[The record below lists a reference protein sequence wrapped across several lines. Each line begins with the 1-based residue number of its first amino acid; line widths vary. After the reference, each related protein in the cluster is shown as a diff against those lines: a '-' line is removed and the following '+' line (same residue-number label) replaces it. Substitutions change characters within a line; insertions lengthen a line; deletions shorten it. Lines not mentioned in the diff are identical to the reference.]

1 MIECVRPK
9 GDWSL
14 PRLTSPTGEVGE
26 ALERVLESD
35 TFARSG
41 RARDLLHYL
50 VSREQTGEGDALK
63 GYSIALDVFG
73 RDEAFDPST
82 ESVVRVQARRLRD
95 LLNEYYRV
103 EGAADR
109 LRIDIPRGSYVP
121 SYSHMA
127 GAVPDA
133 PPLRS
138 RDEDEGDDVSGG
150 LPPEA
155 PQTVLNGQRA
165 RPRTVWVPASMQR
178 DLRFVWIAMSAVVIM
193 LGFVAYKVG
202 FGDAEMLASRPGVGS
217 DITSAVSPSL
227 PTIHV
232 EADPSAEGVDRVAAI
247 LRGALAGFDTIDY
260 VARPYSDPP
269 SGDESGAVFLFQI
282 SQVPGESDVR
292 IELRHAPTARI
303 LATREVD
310 PARADD
316 MIADLLTSI
325 APASGV
331 IYAYISNN
339 GLATPLT
346 DCLLKNDYYYRDP
359 GEELFV
365 GAYDCMTALEDAGVR
380 SPLIYSELASLELQ
394 GIVNRYDHAKEFT
407 REGAMECARRAIQ
420 MGPASP
426 YAHRAYGYLLQRLGN
441 DSEGLAW
448 MRKAYDLNPYDLSM
462 AASYAYALVFSGHYG
477 EGAPILERAVR
488 ASSAHPSWWDYSLF
502 LVMFMLGEK
511 EKAANA
517 TLALA
522 PTRRAHYLA
531 ARMVVAHQAG
541 NTAEADELRSLI
553 IEQYPQFAADPRS
566 FFTRA
571 QYPKDLTDKFIEA
584 ISDAGLV
591 SAS

>member
-1 MIECVRPK
+1 MR
-9 GDWSL
+9 
-14 PRLTSPTGEVGE
+14 RLTTSPTGEVGE
-26 ALERVLESD
+26 ALERVLASD

-41 RARDLLHYL
+41 RARDLLRYL
-50 VSREQTGEGDALK
+50 VAREQMGESDALK

-82 ESVVRVQARRLRD
+82 DSVVRVQARRLRD
-95 LLNEYYRV
+95 LLNEYYRG

-121 SYSHMA
+121 SYAHMTDERPDLRLMRSQDA
-127 GAVPDA
+127 G
-133 PPLRS
+133 
-138 RDEDEGDDVSGG
+138 DVASGG
-150 LPPEA
+150 QLPA
-155 PQTVLNGQRA
+155 PSDAVLNGKAA
-165 RPRTVWVPASMQR
+165 RPRVVRVPSRMQR
-178 DLRFVWIAMSAVVIM
+178 DLRFVWIAMSVVVVL
-193 LGFVAYKVG
+193 LGFVAYRVG
-202 FGDAEMLASRPGVGS
+202 LGDAGMFASRPGNGI
-217 DITSAVSPSL
+217 DIPGAVSTSL

-232 EADPSAEGVDRVAAI
+232 EADPAAEEVDRVAAI

-260 VARPYSDPP
+260 VARPYRDPP
-269 SGDESGAVFLFQI
+269 TGDENGAVFLFQI
-282 SQVPGESDVR
+282 SQVPGETDVR

-303 LATREVD
+303 LASREVD
-310 PARADD
+310 PARVED

-346 DCLLKNDYYYRDP
+346 DCLLKNDHYYRDP
-359 GEELFV
+359 GEVQFV
-365 GAYDCMTALEDAGVR
+365 GAYDCMTALEEAGVR

-394 GIVNRYDHAKEFT
+394 GIVNGYDHATEFT
-407 REGAMECARRAIQ
+407 REGAMECARRAIR

-462 AASYAYALVFSGHYG
+462 AASYAYALVFSGNYG

-488 ASSAHPSWWDYSLF
+488 ASSAHPGWWDYALF
-502 LVMFMLGEK
+502 LAMFMLDEK

-517 TLALA
+517 TLALE
-522 PTRRAHYLA
+522 PTQRAHYLA
-531 ARMVVAHQAG
+531 ARMVVAHRAG
-541 NTAEADELRSLI
+541 DVAKANELRSI
-553 IEQYPQFAADPRS
+553 IVERYPQFAADPRS

-571 QYPKDLTDKFIEA
+571 RYPEDLTDRLIEA
-584 ISDAGLV
+584 IGAAGLV